1 MTSEQLSKANK
12 LHEKIIKTEKMI
24 NDLQN
29 GYMNSIKAVNYRVNN
44 KEDSSCVTFSEDDKL
59 HAMILNYFKN
69 QLSELQQEFERL

>member
-44 KEDSSCVTFSEDDKL
+44 KEDSSCVTFSEGDKL